1 MARTARLSEQDP
13 VSEQDP
19 AQRLMSGPNSPR
31 RAARQPE
38 HKPARELWS
47 DNLGRVGIRCGQILL
62 VLAVAAVSVYGLLQV
77 RLLVIPVLIALIL
90 AAAIGPFV
98 NLLRRRGLPGGAAT
112 AVAFAALLL
121 LLAGVG
127 TVIYFSVRSQWG
139 ELVQQASEGLDE
151 LESLLLSG
159 PVPVDREQLNQA
171 REGAVQFATSSQ
183 VRSGAITG
191 LSVVTEFLAGASLMV
206 VILFFFL
213 KDGARIW
220 NFLLRPFSGEREARL
235 RRVSKRTLE
244 VLGGYVRGTAIVA
257 LADTAA
263 IGAALLIMQ
272 VPLAIP
278 LAIIVFIGAFVPLV
292 GATVAG
298 ILAALVAL
306 VANGPVVAVV
316 IAVNQLEGDLLQ
328 PVVMGKSLQLHA
340 LVILMALT
348 AGTILAGI
356 IGAVLAVP
364 LTAVAWAIIQVWT
377 AENPHLQDMN
387 PNLPPADSQPVETQR
402 CGGEPSTA
410 AGHLGARPPWCV
422 IGLGRTRQRS
432 PLKTFLGRCI
442 SPCLAPRTITE
453 AAKAG
458 MAHCSTFNC
467 LCADCSFAEEPD
479 RGSVAPLAPSSAS
492 LSTFFPSTP
501 AYRVTA
507 APATV
512 TAVL

>member
-13 VSEQDP
+13 VSGQDP
-19 AQRLMSGPNSPR
+19 AQAPLSGPHSPSQ
-31 RAARQPE
+31 AARPPE

-47 DNLGRVGIRCGQILL
+47 DNLGRAGIRCGQILL
-62 VLAVAAVSVYGLLQV
+62 VLAVAAVSIYGLLQV

-121 LLAGVG
+121 LLAALG
-127 TVIYFSVRSQWG
+127 TVIYFSVRSQWS

-159 PVPVDREQLNQA
+159 PVPIDREQLNQA

-235 RRVSKRTLE
+235 RRVGQRTLE

-257 LADTAA
+257 LVDTVA

-278 LAIIVFIGAFVPLV
+278 LAIIVFIGAFIPLV
-292 GATVAG
+292 GATFAG

-306 VANGPVVAVV
+306 VANGPVAALIAVAVV

-364 LTAVAWAIIQVWT
+364 LAAVAWAIIQVWT
-377 AENPHLQDMN
+377 AEDPHLQGMN
-387 PNLPPADSQPVETQR
+387 PDLPPADSQPT
-402 CGGEPSTA
+402 
-410 AGHLGARPPWCV
+410 
-422 IGLGRTRQRS
+422 
-432 PLKTFLGRCI
+432 
-442 SPCLAPRTITE
+442 
-453 AAKAG
+453 
-458 MAHCSTFNC
+458 
-467 LCADCSFAEEPD
+467 
-479 RGSVAPLAPSSAS
+479 
-492 LSTFFPSTP
+492 
-501 AYRVTA
+501 
-507 APATV
+507 
-512 TAVL
+512 

>member
-13 VSEQDP
+13 PQELAP
-19 AQRLMSGPNSPR
+19 GPLLGRKAP
-31 RAARQPE
+31 RQPN
-38 HKPARELWS
+38 HKPLHGLWS
-47 DNLGRVGIRCGQILL
+47 DNLGKVGIRCAQVLL

-112 AVAFAALLL
+112 AVAFVALLL
-121 LLAGVG
+121 LLAGVA

-139 ELVQQASEGLDE
+139 ELAQRASEGLDE
-151 LESLLLSG
+151 LERFLLSG
-159 PVPVDREQLNQA
+159 PVPIDREQLNQA

-213 KDGARIW
+213 KDGAKIW
-220 NFLLRPFSGEREARL
+220 NFLLRPFTGEREARL
-235 RRVSKRTLE
+235 RRVGKRTLE

-257 LADTAA
+257 LVDTVA

-306 VANGPVVAVV
+306 VANGPVVALIVVAVV

-356 IGAVLAVP
+356 IGAVLSVP
-364 LTAVAWAIIQVWT
+364 LAAVAWAIIQVWT
-377 AENPHLQDMN
+377 AEDPHLQDMN
-387 PNLPPADSQPVETQR
+387 PDLPPADSQPT
-402 CGGEPSTA
+402 
-410 AGHLGARPPWCV
+410 
-422 IGLGRTRQRS
+422 
-432 PLKTFLGRCI
+432 
-442 SPCLAPRTITE
+442 
-453 AAKAG
+453 
-458 MAHCSTFNC
+458 
-467 LCADCSFAEEPD
+467 
-479 RGSVAPLAPSSAS
+479 
-492 LSTFFPSTP
+492 
-501 AYRVTA
+501 
-507 APATV
+507 
-512 TAVL
+512 

>member
-1 MARTARLSEQDP
+1 MARRAPLSEQDP
-13 VSEQDP
+13 PQELAPGPP
-19 AQRLMSGPNSPR
+19 APGAVTPHKAP
-31 RAARQPE
+31 QPE
-38 HKPARELWS
+38 HRPPRELWS
-47 DNLGRVGIRCGQILL
+47 DNLGRVGIRCAQVLL

-112 AVAFAALLL
+112 AVAFVALLV

-151 LESLLLSG
+151 LENFLLSG
-159 PVPVDREQLNQA
+159 PVPIDREQLNQA
-171 REGAVQFATSSQ
+171 REGAVEFATSSQ

-213 KDGARIW
+213 KDGAKIW
-220 NFLLRPFSGEREARL
+220 NFLLRPFSGKREARL
-235 RRVSKRTLE
+235 RRVGKRTLE

-257 LADTAA
+257 LVDTVA

-278 LAIIVFIGAFVPLV
+278 LAIIVFIGAFIPLV

-306 VANGPVVAVV
+306 VANGPVVALIVVAVV

-328 PVVMGKSLQLHA
+328 PIVMGKSLQLHA

-356 IGAVLAVP
+356 IGAVLSVP
-364 LTAVAWAIIQVWT
+364 LAAVAWAIIQVWT
-377 AENPHLQDMN
+377 AEDPHLQDMN
-387 PNLPPADSQPVETQR
+387 PDLPPANSQPT
-402 CGGEPSTA
+402 
-410 AGHLGARPPWCV
+410 
-422 IGLGRTRQRS
+422 
-432 PLKTFLGRCI
+432 
-442 SPCLAPRTITE
+442 
-453 AAKAG
+453 
-458 MAHCSTFNC
+458 
-467 LCADCSFAEEPD
+467 
-479 RGSVAPLAPSSAS
+479 
-492 LSTFFPSTP
+492 
-501 AYRVTA
+501 
-507 APATV
+507 
-512 TAVL
+512 